1 MQGTSANPL
10 IRTHRRVEAI
20 YRASRALDHAH
31 TLPEAAGLVL
41 DIVGEAI
48 SPARFVL
55 WSSATEVLTA
65 FPVGSSPGDRHR
77 EVAARVFTTGDRTTL
92 DSVSGIPI
100 GPDGEI
106 VYVLSGEWE
115 TEDVEN
121 GRFVEEVARMLSRH
135 EERWATERALLLAR
149 DRAEEAARL
158 KSAFLATM
166 SHEVR
171 TPLNAVIGL
180 MDLLRTRSLD
190 AESLEYVTLAQ
201 AAGKDLL
208 RIVSD
213 ILDFSKLEAGA
224 LEVESIDFDLFG
236 LVSRIVAQHAPNA
249 AAKRLFLHSEVAGD
263 VVPWIRSD
271 PVRIGQVLGNL
282 VANAI
287 KFTDQGSVVVHVG
300 RKGDFLHFEV
310 TDSGVG
316 IPDAAR
322 ALLFQ
327 PFRQADESTTRRFG
341 GTGLGLAIARSVVE
355 KLGGTIDY
363 RSNAGKGTTFWFEV
377 PHIEGREEL
386 PQAEVDVSR
395 SLSRAPQPAD
405 ARRRRVLVAEDNPVN
420 QRLIQGLLSHLGY
433 DATVVG
439 DGASAV
445 RKAAEG
451 GYAVLL
457 IDWQMPI
464 LDGLSAITQIR
475 AEEAT
480 RTAQRGAGR
489 VPILAVTAHALPGD
503 REKCVAAGADDYLT
517 KPIRADAL
525 AETLQRWV
533 RGDVTERFGFASIDH
548 EVLDELRGL
557 GIDFFREL
565 VGIFITDAPMRI
577 ERMRNALG
585 SGDGRELAQQAHALK
600 GSAGNLAAT
609 RVQQLAG
616 DIEARARAGELDTV
630 SRLLEEVQR
639 EFTAVRLFLEDTVAE
654 SESA

>member
-1 MQGTSANPL
+1 MQGNSANPL

-20 YRASRALDHAH
+20 YRASRALDQAR

-55 WSSATEVLTA
+55 WSSATEVLTS
-65 FPVGSSPGDRHR
+65 FPVGSSPDDRHR
-77 EVAARVFTTGDRTTL
+77 EVATRVFATGERTSMH
-92 DSVSGIPI
+92 SVSGIPI
-100 GPDGEI
+100 GPNSQI
-106 VYVLSGEWE
+106 AYALSGEWE

-121 GRFVEEVARMLSRH
+121 GRFVEEVARMLTRH

-158 KSAFLATM
+158 KSSFLATM

-180 MDLLRTRSLD
+180 MDLLRTRTLD

-249 AAKRLFLHSEVAGD
+249 AAKRLFLHSEVAED

-300 RKGDFLHFEV
+300 RKGEFLHFEI

-316 IPDAAR
+316 IPEAAR

-363 RSNAGKGTTFWFEV
+363 RANPGKGTTFWFEV

-386 PQAEVDVSR
+386 PQAEVDVGR

-475 AEEAT
+475 AEEAN

-517 KPIRADAL
+517 KPIRAEAL

-577 ERMRNALG
+577 ERMKNALTG
-585 SGDGRELAQQAHALK
+585 GDGRELAQQAHALK

-609 RVQQLAG
+609 RVQQLAS

-630 SRLLEEVQR
+630 SRLLEEIQR

-654 SESA
+654 AESA